1 MSYQNQILKA
11 IKSIPKLA
19 GGLVAKIDVE
29 KVTGQTYNSAT
40 GKSITTTVVYPFEGF
55 ADKFTDQEISALGVG
70 AKDLKLVLL
79 NIDNLSISVKDTVI
93 FDSVTYNVK
102 SVEPQYV
109 ANSIGFFT
117 IILTR

>member
-11 IKSIPKLA
+11 IKAIPKMA
-19 GGLVAKIDVE
+19 GGLVAKISVT
-29 KVTGQTYNSAT
+29 KVTGQAYDSVT
-40 GKSITTTVVYPFEGF
+40 GTMVNTTAVYQFEGF
-55 ADKFTDQEISALGVG
+55 ADKFTDHEINALGVNS
-70 AKDLKLVLL
+70 KDLKLVLL
-79 NIDNLSISVKDTVI
+79 NIDNLSITVKDTVI